1 MMMLLRRLCKSVR
14 FVNFKKICRF
24 FHPLYFTNKNIDDNT
39 AENGRALLL
48 FSLRFQFFQVL
59 FVFSISLLSHVW
71 LLHHSV
77 RTCKDEICLISL
89 DFVTNRGNN
98 TVLI

>member
-1 MMMLLRRLCKSVR
+1 M
-14 FVNFKKICRF
+14 CRF
-24 FHPLYFTNKNIDDNT
+24 FHFPLFTNKNIDDNT
-39 AENGRALLL
+39 AKNGRALHAFL
-48 FSLRFQFFQVL
+48 LRFQFFQVL

-98 TVLI
+98 TILKKIHASQQNSSPFDGHTQK